1 MLNFFH
7 LHISTNPVHIVIG
20 IIVLA
25 IVLKLLGK
33 IFKVILM
40 VGIIAFV
47 LYKLNELPIVHNVF
61 NNITRML
68 NIHF

>member
-1 MLNFFH
+1 M
-7 LHISTNPVHIVIG
+7 PVHIVIG

-47 LYKLNELPIVHNVF
+47 LYKLNELPIVHNVL
-61 NNITRML
+61 NNIARML